1 MIKRMVKSVMQ
12 KVGFIVKNTNRVKNK
27 EYEYF
32 YLRRSDRLKSEDQ
45 NRKKKDTNL
54 YSFGNKKKALDL
66 LNSWNK
72 DENKIPKVLI
82 DLGYNSE
89 DVKKW
94 LKEVESK

>member
-1 MIKRMVKSVMQ
+1 MVKSFVQ
-12 KVGFIVKNTNRVKNK
+12 KVGFIVKNIKKVKDK

-54 YSFGNKKKALDL
+54 YSFGNKNKALDL

-72 DENKIPKVLI
+72 DENKIPQSLI

-94 LKEVESK
+94 LEEVENR

>member
-1 MIKRMVKSVMQ
+1 MVKSFMQ
-12 KVGFIVKNTNRVKNK
+12 KVGFIVKNTKKVKDK

-32 YLRRSDRLKSEDQ
+32 YLRRSDRLKSENY

-66 LNSWNK
+66 LNSWSN

-94 LKEVESK
+94 LEEIESR